1 MKLHG
6 MLDWTYVCMCEIV
19 WVLIDWQRSLEL
31 LLLLME
37 GFYCSGLTE
46 KDWHAQT
53 VPQRNRSE
61 MGGGLWEPDCQT
73 AKQPKSQTSKQT
85 DGWVTADSRQK
96 KKKEKKKW
104 LQTNIGGEIRVYCT
118 LTWMTGSKIGEPKVK
133 CVTLM
138 QTTKGRWE
146 RPIRYLHIHKKY
158 GLLRSC
164 LLRAPECINKHF
176 RIAFFFYSRF
186 QWINYYCW
194 ATLKFITLG

>member
-1 MKLHG
+1 

-96 KKKEKKKW
+96 KKKEKKKMIADKYW
-104 LQTNIGGEIRVYCT
+104 RRNPRLLYTYVDDGEQNRGTEGKMRNFNANNKRQMRTAHKV
-118 LTWMTGSKIGEPKVK
+118 LT
-133 CVTLM
+133 
-138 QTTKGRWE
+138 
-146 RPIRYLHIHKKY
+146 
-158 GLLRSC
+158 
-164 LLRAPECINKHF
+164 
-176 RIAFFFYSRF
+176 YS
-186 QWINYYCW
+186 
-194 ATLKFITLG
+194 

>member
-1 MKLHG
+1 
-6 MLDWTYVCMCEIV
+6 
-19 WVLIDWQRSLEL
+19 VLIDWQRSLEL

-96 KKKEKKKW
+96 KKKESTTVVLQKEQKASSRAFPLRIRPSVVSTGW
-104 LQTNIGGEIRVYCT
+104 LN
-118 LTWMTGSKIGEPKVK
+118 
-133 CVTLM
+133 
-138 QTTKGRWE
+138 
-146 RPIRYLHIHKKY
+146 
-158 GLLRSC
+158 
-164 LLRAPECINKHF
+164 
-176 RIAFFFYSRF
+176 
-186 QWINYYCW
+186 
-194 ATLKFITLG
+194 